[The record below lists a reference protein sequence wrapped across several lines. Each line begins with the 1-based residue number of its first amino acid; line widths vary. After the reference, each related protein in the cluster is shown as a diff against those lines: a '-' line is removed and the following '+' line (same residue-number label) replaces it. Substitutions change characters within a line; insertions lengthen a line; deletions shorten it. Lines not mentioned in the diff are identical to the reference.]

1 MLLRMYNKKASM
13 KVCSAPVRRLQ
24 MRQASLKH
32 RKHPTQTS
40 QLSPSAMNLP
50 SFHQEM
56 LKMKHKIVT
65 MLAMMAATTL
75 LFFSLGA
82 TAANLHKCKAGTK
95 WDATSKSCT
104 AEKHDVKT

>member
-1 MLLRMYNKKASM
+1 
-13 KVCSAPVRRLQ
+13 
-24 MRQASLKH
+24 
-32 RKHPTQTS
+32 
-40 QLSPSAMNLP
+40 
-50 SFHQEM
+50 
-56 LKMKHKIVT
+56 MKHKIVT

-75 LFFSLGA
+75 LFVSLGA